1 MIMQIMQ
8 ELDNFDYEE
17 IKSTLIKF
25 NWDKEKVVQDF
36 RQKNMFKFAMTNC
49 SNPSEQIHIEIS
61 KTPQTEGMQI
71 VTQLTA

>member
-8 ELDNFDYEE
+8 ELFYEE
-17 IKSTLIKF
+17 IKGTLIKY

-49 SNPSEQIHIEIS
+49 SNPSEQIHIEI
-61 KTPQTEGMQI
+61 KITLQTVG
-71 VTQLTA
+71 T

>member
-8 ELDNFDYEE
+8 ELDNFNYEE
-17 IKSTLIKF
+17 IKGILK
-25 NWDKEKVVQDF
+25 DF

-49 SNPSEQIHIEIS
+49 SNPSEQIHIEIE